1 MRRRLLAIGAAA
13 VATLTTL
20 TGCSGSSP
28 EAGTSP
34 AGTTTS
40 AAAQPHNQA
49 DAMFAHHMIPHHQ
62 QAIEMSDIVLGKQ
75 GIDPRVVTL
84 ANQIKAAQGPEIQQ
98 MQSWLSQWGE
108 PTMMPMPSSMMPG
121 HDMGASGMM
130 SAEDMAALRNAQGV
144 EASKLFLTQMIAHHQ
159 GAIAMA
165 QDEIKSGQ
173 YPPAIAMSQSIV
185 TSQQKEIDEMQ
196 AILASL

>member
-75 GIDPRVVTL
+75 GIDL
-84 ANQIKAAQGPEIQQ
+84 G
-98 MQSWLSQWGE
+98 W
-108 PTMMPMPSSMMPG
+108 
-121 HDMGASGMM
+121 
-130 SAEDMAALRNAQGV
+130 
-144 EASKLFLTQMIAHHQ
+144 
-159 GAIAMA
+159 
-165 QDEIKSGQ
+165 
-173 YPPAIAMSQSIV
+173 
-185 TSQQKEIDEMQ
+185 
-196 AILASL
+196 